1 MQKKIIALA
10 VAGLV
15 SGAAFAQSN
24 VEIYGNLDI
33 GYLQATANGK
43 TRNGAGAITAKTST
57 DIRSTGFETGALS
70 SNYLGF
76 RGSEDLGNGLKALF
90 TVELGMNETA
100 GNRQGADSGTE
111 VDVNGAFAY
120 RKQYLGLSGGF
131 GTVTIGRNS
140 VLIDDA
146 WAVGSAGL
154 KNNAVGD
161 MYSTAASGSTNTTS
175 LGAKFHD
182 TRANEL
188 ITYTSPNFSGFTGS
202 FQYGTGQ
209 SDQNGSLA
217 GVNADAAAEHTNWG
231 FRADYANGP
240 LAAVFAY
247 NSEKNDNYATAGAN
261 RVPGDTATDSDS
273 WLLGANYNFGILKV
287 FGQYFDGDRNL
298 DTFAGVG
305 ATKTKNNQNMSGWEL
320 GVHVPVTA
328 QITLAASYYDA
339 SIDWKNTTNL
349 AVVTKGDIDN
359 NGYQL
364 AGLYS
369 LSKRTTAYV
378 MYGFEE
384 SQFNTKASVAKQDA
398 DQYNFAVGL
407 KHSF

>member
-1 MQKKIIALA
+1 MLWKIIALA

-33 GYLQATANGK
+33 GYLQGTTNTKTTAAG
-43 TRNGAGAITAKTST
+43 GAITAKNST
-57 DIRSTGFETGALS
+57 DVRSTGFETGALS

-90 TVELGMNETA
+90 LVELGMNETV
-100 GNRQGADSGTE
+100 GNRLGADSGAE
-111 VDVNGAFAY
+111 DAGNGAFAF

-131 GTVTIGRNS
+131 GTVTIGRNG

-247 NSEKNDNYATAGAN
+247 NSEKNDNYTTAAAN
-261 RVPGDTATDSDS
+261 RTGPVTDSDS
-273 WLLGANYNFGILKV
+273 WLLGANYNFGIVKV

-298 DTFAGVG
+298 DTYVGAGV
-305 ATKTKNNQNMSGWEL
+305 TKNKSDQSMSGWEL

-328 QITLAASYYDA
+328 QITIAATYYDA
-339 SIDWKNTTNL
+339 TIDWKTNT
-349 AVVTKGDIDN
+349 AGVVAKGDIDN

-369 LSKRTTAYV
+369 LSKRTTAYI
-378 MYGFEE
+378 MYGSEDSE
-384 SQFNTKASVAKQDA
+384 LNTKASTAKQDA
-398 DQYNFAVGL
+398 DAYNFAVGL